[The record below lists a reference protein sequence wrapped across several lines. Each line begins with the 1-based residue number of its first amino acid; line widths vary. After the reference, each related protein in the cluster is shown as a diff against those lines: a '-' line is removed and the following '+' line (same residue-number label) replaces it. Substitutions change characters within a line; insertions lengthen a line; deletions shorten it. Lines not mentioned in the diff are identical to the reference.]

1 METGKTL
8 DEITGAIVDAAVK
21 LHQGLGPGLLESVYE
36 SLLAQELGRRGFRAE
51 RQKPIS
57 FEFDGLCFE
66 EGFRIDLLVEGAVVV
81 ELKSVE
87 AVSSVHKKQLLTYLR
102 LLRLPVGLLVN
113 FGAATLREGL
123 SRIVNHL
130 SPVESPHLRVNCA
143 SQDREFSA
151 PSASLRGA

>member
-8 DEITGAIVDAAVK
+8 DEITGTIVDAAVK

-36 SLLAQELGRRGFRAE
+36 SLLAQELGRRGFRVE

-66 EGFRIDLLVEGAVVV
+66 EGFRIDLLVEGTVVV

-102 LLRLPVGLLVN
+102 LLHLPVGLLVN

-143 SQDREFSA
+143 FLDREFSA
-151 PSASLRGA
+151 PSASPRGA